1 MAAEPSPDAFVD
13 LNFTRNHAR
22 DTTVEAALCELVA
35 NGFDANASA
44 GVKAPPDVALDG
56 SATVFIRDVGA
67 GIARKSF
74 VVGRGT
80 EAVAHNTL
88 GQFGLGLKDAIATLM
103 RNGARVTIESAL
115 GSAIFDERMGSNG
128 VVTIH
133 MNFDTSSRLGKGTVV
148 TVSRLPSAADVVA
161 KVKLSFRLL
170 GPLADAQPL
179 ATLATRVGTVTV
191 YDATPLPPSETYI
204 FVNGAKKEWGERLHF
219 AYDVCV
225 NADGAELYG
234 RDHEIKPKSN
244 RVKLRTAIAES
255 ICTLTETLTGN
266 QLEPLR
272 KAAPLSAKYE
282 LDKWLGLRELF
293 YPAPLPAVAAPP
305 VVGGAASPS
314 TTLATAPSA
323 VDVSVLPFTAVI
335 LFDFENAHNAAST
348 LQEVAA
354 AFPTVR
360 LLVFARSDT
369 NVDAVKQE
377 ANVIIFPSSTTSPE
391 AADTILSFHAGS
403 LHATTATSSRFV
415 IVCGQE
421 KRYPEL
427 IAALTD
433 PTTRGPRQASIVRF
447 DNTAPLLQTFWDEVV
462 AAVVG

>member
-1 MAAEPSPDAFVD
+1 MAEPSPDAFID
-13 LNFTRNHAR
+13 LNFTRGHAR

-35 NGFDANASA
+35 NGFDANAAA
-44 GVKAPPDVALDG
+44 GVTAPPAFGLDG

-67 GIARKSF
+67 GIDAKSF

-103 RNGARVTIESAL
+103 RNGACVIIKSAL
-115 GSAIFDERMGSNG
+115 GSATFEERSGSLG
-128 VVTIH
+128 VRTIH
-133 MNFDTSSRLGKGTVV
+133 LNYKTGASSKGTIV
-148 TVSRLPSAADVVA
+148 TVSGLPSAADVVA

-179 ATLATRVGTVTV
+179 ATLATCLGTVTV
-191 YDATPLPPSETYI
+191 YDATPLPPPETYI

-225 NADGAELYG
+225 NAAGAKLYG

-244 RVKLRTAIAES
+244 RDKLRKAIADS
-255 ICTLTETLTGN
+255 ICTLTED
-266 QLEPLR
+266 QLKPLR
-272 KAAPLSAKYE
+272 EAAPLSAKYE
-282 LDKWLGLRELF
+282 FDQWPGLRELF
-293 YPAPLPAVAAPP
+293 YPPGLSAPP
-305 VVGGAASPS
+305 VVGDAASPS
-314 TTLATAPSA
+314 TTLVTAPSA
-323 VDVSVLPFTAVI
+323 AVGVAVLPSPAVI
-335 LFDFENAHNAAST
+335 LFDFENAHNAASI
-348 LQEVAA
+348 LQEVAV
-354 AFPTVR
+354 AFPAVR

-369 NVDAVKQE
+369 NVDAVTPT
-377 ANVIIFPSSTTSPE
+377 ANVTVFRSSTTSPE

-427 IAALTD
+427 IAALTG
-433 PTTRGPRQASIVRF
+433 PTSRGPRQASIVRF
-447 DNTAPLLQTFWDEVV
+447 DNTALPQTFHDEVV
-462 AAVVG
+462 AAVGGAKPL